1 MLAVRYRDEGEDNFY
16 EFPDDQVE
24 QIVPKD
30 IFELLGDRGVVLEML
45 KNINIFQSEP
55 EFVESMAVG
64 LGDYEGEIYL
74 QDEFDEFDNNENNDC
89 YVVMRAKDISKLLGT
104 TYAETYKAIYKV
116 VRFLKSYMSY
126 LSDILETVSPAYI
139 LYFICTAIAMCDEFK
154 DDNIAEIMSVFDF
167 LISTYYDTPKR
178 IADVEPD
185 VWKVQINE
193 FLKNA

>member
-1 MLAVRYRDEGEDNFY
+1 MLAVRYRNEGADNFY

-30 IFELLGDRGVVLEML
+30 IFELLGERGIVLEML

-55 EFVESMAVG
+55 EFVESISVG

-74 QDEFDEFDNNENNDC
+74 QDEFDQFDDNDNNDC
-89 YVVMRAKDISKLLGT
+89 YVVLRAEDISKLLGT

-116 VRFLKSYMSY
+116 IRFLDSYMSY
-126 LSDILETVSPAYI
+126 LSDIWETVSPTYI
-139 LYFICTAIAMCDEFK
+139 LYLICAAIAMNEEFK
-154 DDNIAEIMSVFDF
+154 DDNLTEIMNVYDF
-167 LISTYYDTPKR
+167 LISEYYDMPKK

-185 VWKVQINE
+185 VWKAQIND
-193 FLKNA
+193 FLKNE

>member
-1 MLAVRYRDEGEDNFY
+1 MLAIRYREEGEDKLY

-30 IFELLGDRGVVLEML
+30 IFELLGNKGIVLEML

-55 EFVESMAVG
+55 EFVDSMAVG

-74 QDEFDEFDNNENNDC
+74 QDEFDEFDNDEDNDC
-89 YVVMRAKDISKLLGT
+89 YVVIRAKDISKLLGT

-116 VRFLKSYMSY
+116 VRFLESYMSY
-126 LSDILETVSPAYI
+126 LSDIWETVSPTYI
-139 LYFICTAIAMCDEFK
+139 LYLICTAIAMDNEFK
-154 DDNIAEIMSVFDF
+154 DDNFTEIMSVYDF
-167 LISTYYDTPKR
+167 LISAYYDTPKR
-178 IADVEPD
+178 IADVESD
-185 VWKVQINE
+185 VWRAQINE

>member
-1 MLAVRYRDEGEDNFY
+1 MLAIRYREEGEDKLY

-30 IFELLGDRGVVLEML
+30 IFELLGDKGIVLEML

-55 EFVESMAVG
+55 EFVDSMAVG

-74 QDEFDEFDNNENNDC
+74 QDEFDEFDNDEDNDC
-89 YVVMRAKDISKLLGT
+89 YVVIRAKDISKLLGT

-116 VRFLKSYMSY
+116 VRFIESYMSY
-126 LSDILETVSPAYI
+126 LSDIWETVSPTYI
-139 LYFICTAIAMCDEFK
+139 LYLICTAIAMGDEFK
-154 DDNIAEIMSVFDF
+154 DDNLTEIMSVYDF
-167 LISTYYDTPKR
+167 LISAYYDTPKR
-178 IADVEPD
+178 IADVESD
-185 VWKVQINE
+185 VWRAQINE

>member
-1 MLAVRYRDEGEDNFY
+1 MLAIRYREEGEDKLY

-30 IFELLGDRGVVLEML
+30 IFELLGDRGIVLEML

-55 EFVESMAVG
+55 EFVDSMAVG

-74 QDEFDEFDNNENNDC
+74 QDEFDEFDNDEDNDC
-89 YVVMRAKDISKLLGT
+89 YVVIRAKDISKLLGT

-116 VRFLKSYMSY
+116 VRFLESYMSY
-126 LSDILETVSPAYI
+126 LSDIWETVSPTYI
-139 LYFICTAIAMCDEFK
+139 LYLICTAIAMDDEFK
-154 DDNIAEIMSVFDF
+154 DDNLTEIMSVYDF
-167 LISTYYDTPKR
+167 LISAYYDTPKR
-178 IADVEPD
+178 IADVESD
-185 VWKVQINE
+185 VWRAQINE

>member
-1 MLAVRYRDEGEDNFY
+1 MLAIRYREEGEDKFY

-30 IFELLGDRGVVLEML
+30 IFELLGDRGIVLEML

-55 EFVESMAVG
+55 EFVDSMAVG

-74 QDEFDEFDNNENNDC
+74 QDEFDEFDNDEDNDC
-89 YVVMRAKDISKLLGT
+89 YVVIRAKDISKLLGT

-116 VRFLKSYMSY
+116 VRFLESYMSY
-126 LSDILETVSPAYI
+126 LSDIWETVSPTYI
-139 LYFICTAIAMCDEFK
+139 LYIICTAIAMGDEFK
-154 DDNIAEIMSVFDF
+154 DDNLTEIMSVYDF

-185 VWKVQINE
+185 VWRAQINE